1 MSRASI
7 SDYSVANGIGSSSLS
22 PTTPTSHLTNSASQ
36 FSTCSNGVS
45 SSFSNGNARSQL
57 SPIKSDYEESKTNLI
72 VNYLPQAM
80 TQDDLRSL
88 FSSMGE
94 LESCKLIRDKVSG
107 QSLGYGFVNFVNAT
121 DAEKAITTLNGLKM
135 QLKTIKVSFA
145 RPSTPL
151 IKDANLYVSG
161 LPKNMTHEDLQRV
174 FQPYGRIITSRI
186 LQDACTGMSRGVG
199 FVRFDKRPEAENAI
213 NSLNNTIPLKC
224 KDPITVKFANNP
236 SQKQLQVAG
245 VYGAAQSPARRL
257 GAAGPVFHTARSYR
271 TTPYP
276 VIAHQAVT
284 APATAAT
291 AVHQDLLQPSAALQ
305 VQPQV
310 DLQTYLASAYPHF
323 QIQQPQYAQLA
334 RQATAQ
340 YTQLLPQTYAVP
352 GIQGLQYQAAALP
365 ASGLVAQ
372 QQQTTAAQQAAGTTA
387 VNSQSQAIQAQQQ
400 QQQQTW
406 VIVPPIQPN
415 Q

>member
-1 MSRASI
+1 LHESLNRASI
-7 SDYSVANGIGSSSLS
+7 NSDHYVVTNGIGSNSLS
-22 PTTPTSHLTNSASQ
+22 PTTTSHLTNSASQ
-36 FSTCSNGVS
+36 FSNCSNGVS
-45 SSFSNGNARSQL
+45 NTFANGNTHSQL

-161 LPKNMTHEDLQRV
+161 LPKTMTHEDLQRV

-213 NSLNNTIPLKC
+213 NNLNNTIPLKC

-236 SQKQLQVAG
+236 SQKSQQVLQSI
-245 VYGAAQSPARRL
+245 YTAQSPARRL
-257 GAAGPVFHTARSYR
+257 NASSGPVFHTARSYR
-271 TTPYP
+271 SYVPSN
-276 VIAHQAVT
+276 
-284 APATAAT
+284 
-291 AVHQDLLQPSAALQ
+291 LLNKS
-305 VQPQV
+305 V
-310 DLQTYLASAYPHF
+310 
-323 QIQQPQYAQLA
+323 
-334 RQATAQ
+334 
-340 YTQLLPQTYAVP
+340 
-352 GIQGLQYQAAALP
+352 
-365 ASGLVAQ
+365 SG
-372 QQQTTAAQQAAGTTA
+372 
-387 VNSQSQAIQAQQQ
+387 SS
-400 QQQQTW
+400 
-406 VIVPPIQPN
+406 
-415 Q
+415 

>member
-257 GAAGPVFHTARSYR
+257 GAAGPVFHTARSYSGGSPGS
-271 TTPYP
+271 TSTQAAVAGGLNGNLTGPPGFGICIFVYNLAP
-276 VIAHQAVT
+276 CTDENVLWQLFGPFGAVT
-284 APATAAT
+284 SVKVIRDFQTQKCKGYGFVTMTNYEDALI
-291 AVHQDLLQPSAALQ
+291 AVYSLNGSKLADRVLQ
-305 VQPQV
+305 V
-310 DLQTYLASAYPHF
+310 SF
-323 QIQQPQYAQLA
+323 KRNRQIP
-334 RQATAQ
+334 
-340 YTQLLPQTYAVP
+340 
-352 GIQGLQYQAAALP
+352 
-365 ASGLVAQ
+365 
-372 QQQTTAAQQAAGTTA
+372 
-387 VNSQSQAIQAQQQ
+387 NSL
-400 QQQQTW
+400 
-406 VIVPPIQPN
+406 
-415 Q
+415 

>member
-1 MSRASI
+1 MALCGTNLHEPMSRASI

-36 FSTCSNGVS
+36 FSSCSNGVS
-45 SSFSNGNARSQL
+45 SSFSNGNTRSQL

-236 SQKQLQVAG
+236 SQKQLQVQG
-245 VYGAAQSPARRL
+245 VYAAQSPARRL
-257 GAAGPVFHTARSYR
+257 NAAGPVFHTARSYR
-271 TTPYP
+271 FSTFL
-276 VIAHQAVT
+276 
-284 APATAAT
+284 AA
-291 AVHQDLLQPSAALQ
+291 
-305 VQPQV
+305 
-310 DLQTYLASAYPHF
+310 Y
-323 QIQQPQYAQLA
+323 
-334 RQATAQ
+334 
-340 YTQLLPQTYAVP
+340 
-352 GIQGLQYQAAALP
+352 
-365 ASGLVAQ
+365 
-372 QQQTTAAQQAAGTTA
+372 
-387 VNSQSQAIQAQQQ
+387 
-400 QQQQTW
+400 
-406 VIVPPIQPN
+406 
-415 Q
+415 